1 MLFGCD
7 LSYSKG
13 CLCICI
19 LHVLYIMLQNIRKF
33 LQISHKIKVWTIT
46 ALTGPLYGD
55 APYAVTADDVVVG
68 RHTSCPA
75 GAGTST
81 SGSALWQAEARHTST
96 HEGGEGSQHDEV
108 SSCWASYL
116 QPLRQTLPRAPSQK
130 LITAISIHSGNLA
143 NIFWLLTM
151 SFTVRE
157 TRASL

>member
-1 MLFGCD
+1 MTSLGVIYR
-7 LSYSKG
+7 YSKG
-13 CLCICI
+13 CLWICI
-19 LHVLYIMLQNIRKF
+19 LHVLYILLQNIRKF

-96 HEGGEGSQHDEV
+96 HEGGEGAQHDEV

-130 LITAISIHSGNLA
+130 LIMAISIHPSNLA

-151 SFTVRE
+151 SFIE